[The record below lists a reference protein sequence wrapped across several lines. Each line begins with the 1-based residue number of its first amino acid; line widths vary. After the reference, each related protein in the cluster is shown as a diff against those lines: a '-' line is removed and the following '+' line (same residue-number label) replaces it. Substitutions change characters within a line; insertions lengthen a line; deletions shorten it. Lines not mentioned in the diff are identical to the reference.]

1 MNQTKPYQSKHHTQ
15 RYNKINLATAPH
27 LVDLPPDQVLVLE
40 QPYDEFIGITF
51 TYGASKPGATVT
63 HPQIA
68 RSRAE
73 NMEYKHS
80 YRDWRRRDVV
90 KHHLVFARQDVYL
103 IIPDKPIWTYPLI
116 EINQVECH
124 LDVSGS
130 SPAKDDHRTRNYID
144 NNPHVIWDSPCANA
158 FKQLAELALRGTPR
172 EPYRFRDEIEAEFW
186 AQVTDKMVTT
196 DASGS
201 WRVGV
206 PEGMVLVGACIGGT
220 RAPNYSGPT
229 HHYLLPKAEYHQ
241 RAMVIDTTKYQPI
254 TPEPFA
260 YKPNYAKAA

>member
-1 MNQTKPYQSKHHTQ
+1 MFKFYPSRHHEHRYQ
-15 RYNKINLATAPH
+15 KINLATAPR

-51 TYGASKPGATVT
+51 TYGARQAGAAIT
-63 HPQIA
+63 HPNIA

-124 LDVSGS
+124 LDTSGS
-130 SPAKDDHRTRNYID
+130 SPATGDHREAKIGAARLELTHMPVRR
-144 NNPHVIWDSPCANA
+144 
-158 FKQLAELALRGTPR
+158 AEIGPRPPSRHALNIKPR
-172 EPYRFRDEIEAEFW
+172 E
-186 AQVTDKMVTT
+186 
-196 DASGS
+196 G
-201 WRVGV
+201 
-206 PEGMVLVGACIGGT
+206 
-220 RAPNYSGPT
+220 
-229 HHYLLPKAEYHQ
+229 
-241 RAMVIDTTKYQPI
+241 
-254 TPEPFA
+254 
-260 YKPNYAKAA
+260 